1 MFWYISEFKGQCWR
15 SLYFT
20 MCTVCQ
26 GTKIFQYC
34 TCPAGRVTY
43 NFHSS
48 CKHMH
53 LSFKSVCNKELCNMT
68 YKVIYI
74 TAKMIFIPSQFH
86 NCISQSVKCLA
97 TDGSLTADPG
107 VTSSTP
113 AQSHTVVEIDHE
125 IISMVIFLPSAESF
139 KKSCCQLQAKVCAR
153 STG

>member
-34 TCPAGRVTY
+34 TCIAGRVTY

-48 CKHMH
+48 CKHNHMN
-53 LSFKSVCNKELCNMT
+53 LSFKSVCNKEHKGVICNMT
-68 YKVIYI
+68 YEVIYI

-97 TDGSLTADPG
+97 TDGNLTARSRGHKFDPG
-107 VTSSTP
+107 PVPYFRGDLS
-113 AQSHTVVEIDHE
+113 
-125 IISMVIFLPSAESF
+125 
-139 KKSCCQLQAKVCAR
+139 
-153 STG
+153 